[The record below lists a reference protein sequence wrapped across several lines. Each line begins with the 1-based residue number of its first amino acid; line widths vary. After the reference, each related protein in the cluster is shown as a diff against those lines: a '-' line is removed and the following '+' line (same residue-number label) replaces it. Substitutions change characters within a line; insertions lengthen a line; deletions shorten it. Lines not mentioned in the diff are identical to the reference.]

1 MKLRKPPWYGWVED
15 RLNSV
20 EGLTNTVLILIAV
33 IAILLVIKGD
43 SVQKTAFAVYLV
55 SP

>member
-1 MKLRKPPWYGWVED
+1 MKLHKPPWYGWVE
-15 RLNSV
+15 RKLNSV
-20 EGLTNTVLILIAV
+20 EGLTNAVLILIAV
-33 IAILLVIKGD
+33 ICIFLVIKGD